1 MVSCAEILEE
11 SRRLEE
17 GLGKAFFED
26 LGKRIHKGMLEI
38 EQQRRDREVRLREAY
53 ARNWNLQVTI

>member
-11 SRRLEE
+11 SKRFEE
-17 GLGKAFFED
+17 GLGEAFFRD
-26 LGKRIHKGMLEI
+26 LGERIHKGMLEI
-38 EQQRRDREVRLREAY
+38 EQQRRERQVRLEEAY